1 MSLADLEKIPQP
13 NERKPEEVI
22 IKGAL
27 RFDMM
32 RYLEEEHKYV
42 IIGTG
47 KVLKKKRLFI
57 WKSGIKGM
65 EFGEY
70 FIDPHEMFDDGK
82 LKYDVNWCEPID
94 PKTLRPK
101 RKKEV
106 SLILAASKM
115 AQRIKVATIITKFV
129 FNKQYL
135 SFFLISIL
143 IGAFSFLSLDPLLHL
158 TPTTVVHWLN
168 QPPRIDD
175 G

>member
-1 MSLADLEKIPQP
+1 MTVTDLESKENPP
-13 NERKPEEVI
+13 KEVI
-22 IKGAL
+22 VKGAL
-27 RFDMM
+27 RFEML

-42 IIGTG
+42 IIGIG
-47 KVLKKKRLFI
+47 KVPKKKRLFV

-70 FIDPHEMFDDGK
+70 FIDPHEMFDNNK
-82 LKYDVNWCEPID
+82 LKYDVNWCEPIS
-94 PKTLRPK
+94 PENLKPK

-115 AQRIKVATIITKFV
+115 AQRIKVATLITKFI

-135 SFFLISIL
+135 AFFLISIL
-143 IGAFSFLSLDPLLHL
+143 IGSFSFLSLEPLLHL

-168 QPPRIDD
+168 QPPRI
-175 G
+175 GGR

>member
-1 MSLADLEKIPQP
+1 MTVTDLES
-13 NERKPEEVI
+13 NEKPPKEIV
-22 IKGAL
+22 IKGKL
-27 RFDMM
+27 RFEMM

-42 IIGTG
+42 IIGVG
-47 KVLKKKRLFI
+47 NVPKKKRLFV

-82 LKYDVNWCEPID
+82 LKYDVNWCEPIN
-94 PKTLRPK
+94 PTAQKPK

-106 SLILAASKM
+106 SIILAASKM
-115 AQRIKVATIITKFV
+115 AQRIKVATIITKFI

-135 SFFLISIL
+135 AFFLISIL
-143 IGAFSFLSLDPLLHL
+143 IGSFSFLSLEPLLHL

-168 QPPRIDD
+168 QPPRIR
-175 G
+175 